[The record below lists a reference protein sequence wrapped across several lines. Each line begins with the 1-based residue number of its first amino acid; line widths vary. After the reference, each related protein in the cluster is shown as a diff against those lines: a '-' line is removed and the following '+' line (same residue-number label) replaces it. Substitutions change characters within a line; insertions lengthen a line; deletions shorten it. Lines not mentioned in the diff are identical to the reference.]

1 MANKL
6 IKERKLILLVVI
18 HGLLQH
24 GPLTHSMVA
33 RYLRHFITVFQLRHL
48 L

>member
-1 MANKL
+1 MANEL
-6 IKERKLILLVVI
+6 IKASKLILLVVI
-18 HGLLQH
+18 LGLLQH
-24 GPLTHSMVA
+24 GPLTQSMVA